1 VAAAPK
7 RVVLL
12 ANDCTSSRLVAQA
25 LAAEGVLDRVVLV
38 MNETTS
44 AKLRRRARRHGAAG
58 VASQVACAALAR
70 VLHRVRGGARREREL
85 LAEIGFEARWPDVP
99 LVSVGDVNSP
109 ATVAAVRDAQPDVVV
124 VNGTDIIRDHV
135 LQAVDAPFVN
145 LHCGLTPAYRGVHG
159 GFWAL
164 ASGRAQDV
172 GVTLHEVD
180 AGVDTG
186 RVLAQAR
193 ADVPPRTEGFLTLP
207 LVQYREGLPLL
218 RAYVRE
224 DSAPGPLGGVGDS
237 RQWYHP
243 SLREYLRALRRGA
256 IRS

>member
-25 LAAEGVLDRVVLV
+25 LAADGVLDRLVLV
-38 MNETTS
+38 TNETTT

-70 VLHRVRGGARREREL
+70 VLHRARGGERREREL
-85 LAEIGFEARWPDVP
+85 LAEIGLDTRWPDVP

-109 ATVAAVRDAQPDVVV
+109 AAVAALRDAQPDVVV

-164 ASGRAQDV
+164 ASGRPHDV

-193 ADVPPRTEGFLTLP
+193 AEADVRDTSLTLP
-207 LVQYREGLPLL
+207 LLQYREGLPLL

-224 DSAPGPLGGVGDS
+224 GTAPGPLDGAGES

-243 SLREYLRALRRGA
+243 SLREYLRALRAGA